1 LISNDYTQATPVERG
16 LFVVQMSD
24 GGWSIAD
31 GPGTQLLFPDEL
43 QSAGYHLPVRFDTQA
58 DATQALLTGPSA
70 WFDVHPD
77 SPWVRHC
84 LTAGGQP
91 CPAYER
97 RTGPSDLSSRSG

>member
-1 LISNDYTQATPVERG
+1 MISNDYSQAIPIERG
-16 LFVVQMSD
+16 LFVVQMRD

-43 QSAGYHLPVRFDTQA
+43 QSAGYHLPVRFSSQA
-58 DATQALLTGPSA
+58 AAIQALLDGPSA

-84 LTAGGQP
+84 LQAGGDY
-91 CPAYER
+91 CPEYER
-97 RTGPSDLSSRSG
+97 RRGPSDLSSRSG